1 MEDNIQYNIPERNEN
16 KIEYATGVLETVYFL
31 LEDESGEFIK
41 QNIEHIKKLIPTA
54 IEELKS

>member
-1 MEDNIQYNIPERNEN
+1 MEDNLQIDNRSVNEN
-16 KIEYATGVLETVYFL
+16 KIEYATGILETVYFL
-31 LEDESGEFIK
+31 LDSESGEFLQ

>member
-1 MEDNIQYNIPERNEN
+1 MEDNLQSDIPGRNEN

-31 LEDESGEFIK
+31 LEDESGEFLQ

>member
-1 MEDNIQYNIPERNEN
+1 MEDNLQSDISGRNEN

-31 LEDESGEFIK
+31 LEDESGEFLQ
-41 QNIEHIKKLIPTA
+41 QNIDHIKKLIPTA